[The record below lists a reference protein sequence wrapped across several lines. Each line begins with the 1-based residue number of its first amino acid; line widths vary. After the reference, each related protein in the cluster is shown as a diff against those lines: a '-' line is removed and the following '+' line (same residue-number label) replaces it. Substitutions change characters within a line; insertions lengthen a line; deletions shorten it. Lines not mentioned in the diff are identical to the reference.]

1 MPSPYKFPLVTVT
14 LLAASLTQAQEP
26 VVPTDEPVTPAV
38 EPAVPTAEP
47 VTPEGI
53 PRAEPVPKAEPV
65 TPPPEPEEPVS
76 NLAKGPEGDLFTYA
90 NLLYSKKQYDLASRQ
105 YSRYLGSYPEGM
117 HSEEVRYRLA
127 ESLLNLGD
135 VTGAEEKYRDVIRI
149 HTGGRFSGY
158 SAYRIGAL
166 AFTREDYA
174 SALPLFRIA
183 ERNAPKPD
191 VKLASI
197 YYQAR
202 CLQLIGRAQESVAL
216 YEKAAESETDN
227 PFRQKA
233 ILAIARILTEAGK
246 KDEALTAYLRLID
259 APVDTSRKLTNSQAL
274 DLANARAEALV
285 QTGLI
290 LASNGKTE
298 EANTRFEQALQ
309 GAGGKEWKPLARYG
323 LIDNYYRAKRYSD
336 VTRIYASSTEYTV
349 PDDQRPAMML
359 MVANS
364 YRFEGRHAKAVD
376 IYLVIEQYYPSRPEG
391 ADAAFNKL
399 ICFYNLRDPSL
410 PRFVDSFVEKQR
422 KRDAA
427 SDKIDN
433 ALLLKAELLFKRRE
447 YERAAPVYA
456 KIRTENIPENLRS
469 ATLYHAGFSQA
480 NGGMASTAT
489 SSLTKYLEAEPDAKD
504 APQALAQRALAYKD
518 LGDFG
523 RAIKDFDELV
533 EKYPDSKQVEL
544 SLQQAAILRGKHT
557 KDYPGMIGN
566 FRDLLDKFPAT
577 KGAAEAFFWIGWG
590 EFTLKNYKDS
600 VAPLEEALKRD
611 ADEYGASAS
620 VLIIRAQYIEKNV
633 DGLSKAIDYYR
644 RYDSKA
650 EISPHILGWLGLKQF
665 ELGNYV
671 ASERFLLLASE
682 GEEPEKTRAEIWTF
696 MGRARVAQ
704 DKFEEA
710 VEAYDHT
717 LAQVSNPA
725 ERARILLEKGQALL
739 YSGRLD
745 GAASATNEGLD
756 LQRQGRINAQL
767 YILSGDVEMARGKYS
782 EALAAYIVPSQMF
795 VDPKISPEAIYKSIQ
810 ALTKMDKA
818 SDAAELQKQLEDQFP
833 SYKPQPQRK
842 IPEAKP
848 EPEEGEKKEKKDKEK
863 DE

>member
-1 MPSPYKFPLVTVT
+1 MPSPIKHPLLPIA
-14 LLAASLTQAQEP
+14 LLAASLTHAQEP
-26 VVPTDEPVTPAV
+26 AIPI
-38 EPAVPTAEP
+38 AEP
-47 VTPEGI
+47 VTPEVI
-53 PRAEPVPKAEPV
+53 PRAEPVLKAEPV
-65 TPPPEPEEPVS
+65 TPPPEPEKPEIK
-76 NLAKGPEGDLFTYA
+76 LAKGPEGDLFTYA

-105 YSRYLGSYPEGM
+105 YSRYLGSYPQGI

-135 VTGAEEKYRDVIRI
+135 IAGAEEKYRDVIRI

-202 CLQLIGRAQESVAL
+202 CLQLIGRAQESLAL
-216 YEKAAESETDN
+216 YESAAESQTEN

-233 ILAIARILTEAGK
+233 ILAIARILSESGK
-246 KDEALTAYLRLID
+246 KEEALAAYLRLID
-259 APVDTSRKLTNSQAL
+259 AKIDPTRTLTNAQAL

-323 LIDNYYRAKRYSD
+323 LIDNYYRAKRYAD
-336 VTRIYASSTEYTV
+336 VTRIHANSTEYTV
-349 PDDQRPAMML
+349 PDDQRPAMLL

-376 IYLVIEQYYPSRPEG
+376 IYLVIEQYYSDRPEG

-410 PRFVDSFVEKQR
+410 PRFVDYFVEKQR
-422 KRDAA
+422 KRDAK

-469 ATLYHAGFSQA
+469 ATLYHAGFAQA

-489 SSLTKYLEAEPDAKD
+489 SSLTKYLEAEPNAKD

-518 LGDFG
+518 LDDHG
-523 RAIKDFDELV
+523 RAIKDFDLLV
-533 EKYPDSKQVEL
+533 EKYPESAQVEL

-557 KDYPGMIGN
+557 KDYPGMIRN
-566 FRDLLDKFPAT
+566 FRDLLQKFPTT
-577 KGAAEAFFWIGWG
+577 KGAAEAHFWIGWG
-590 EFTLKNYKDS
+590 EFTLKNYKG
-600 VAPLEEALKRD
+600 AIPPLEAAIKRD
-611 ADEYGASAS
+611 PDEYGASAS

-633 DGLSKAIDYYR
+633 EGLSKAIDYYR
-644 RYDSKA
+644 SYDKKA

-665 ELGNYV
+665 ELGNYT
-671 ASERFLLLASE
+671 ASERFLFLASADE
-682 GEEPEKTRAEIWTF
+682 DPKKTRPEIWTF
-696 MGRARVAQ
+696 MGRARTAQ
-704 DKFEEA
+704 NKFKEA
-710 VEAYDHT
+710 VEAFDNT

-739 YSGRLD
+739 YSD
-745 GAASATNEGLD
+745 QIEEASLATTEGLD

-767 YILSGDVEMARGKYS
+767 YILSGDIEMAKGNFS

-795 VDPKISPEAIYKSIQ
+795 VDPKISPEAIHKSIG
-810 ALTKMDKA
+810 ALKKMGND
-818 SDAAELQKQLEDQFP
+818 SDAAELQKQLTEQFP
-833 SYKPQPQRK
+833 SYKPQPERK
-842 IPEAKP
+842 ILKP
-848 EPEEGEKKEKKDKEK
+848 KEEEKEEQEKPKE
-863 DE
+863 